1 MSTSKNITYFWLIS
15 IPESKMKTFFNT
27 LSIAVLIFIG
37 MVALSSSAPA
47 GGGGL
52 SLNLTQAPANFSDIG
67 EEKVEHLLDMYNENI
82 I

>member
-1 MSTSKNITYFWLIS
+1 
-15 IPESKMKTFFNT
+15 
-27 LSIAVLIFIG
+27 